1 MALTINIKFL
11 TKYVSGGMT
20 MKTQAIQKINKIGK
34 AGTIL
39 TMIGRILLIIGAS
52 CMLIGM
58 IASAIFVP
66 RGMVTLTLDGNATF
80 QVDLS
85 ETGKTLP
92 KDVQDD
98 INSGVS
104 SYDFGY
110 IGTDGTS
117 YDMTE
122 IIATDAGF
130 TASGNRPVTVFDMHD
145 LSYKLIPVLVTIIAA
160 LVCMIFAG
168 RLCKA
173 FRDCETPFSE
183 NVIRC
188 LQHLA
193 FSLIPW
199 TLLSSV
205 ADSTIRN
212 LFSGDMS
219 MVISLNLG
227 MIVAVLFVFMLVA
240 VFKYGAMLQQE
251 SDETL

>member
-1 MALTINIKFL
+1 
-11 TKYVSGGMT
+11 

-39 TMIGRILLIIGAS
+39 TMIGRILLIIVAS

-85 ETGKTLP
+85 ATGKTLP

-98 INSGVS
+98 INSGSS
-104 SYDFGY
+104 SYDFSY

-122 IIATDAGF
+122 VVATDTGY
-130 TASGNRPVTVFDMHD
+130 TVSGSRPVTVFDVHD
-145 LSYKLIPVLVTIIAA
+145 LSYRLLPVLVTILAA

-193 FSLIPW
+193 YSLIPW
-199 TLLSSV
+199 TILSPV
-205 ADSTIRN
+205 AENTARN
-212 LFSGDMS
+212 LFSGDMNI
-219 MVISLNLG
+219 VISLNLG

>member
-1 MALTINIKFL
+1 
-11 TKYVSGGMT
+11 

-39 TMIGRILLIIGAS
+39 TMIGRILLIIVAS

-92 KDVQDD
+92 KDEQDD
-98 INSGVS
+98 INSGSS
-104 SYDFGY
+104 SYDFSY

-117 YDMTE
+117 YDMSE
-122 IIATDAGF
+122 VVATDTGY
-130 TASGNRPVTVFDMHD
+130 TASGSRPVTVFDVHD
-145 LSYKLIPVLVTIIAA
+145 LSYRLLPVLVTIIAA

-193 FSLIPW
+193 YSLIPW
-199 TLLSSV
+199 TILSPV
-205 ADSTIRN
+205 AENTARN
-212 LFSGDMS
+212 LFSGDMNI
-219 MVISLNLG
+219 VISLNLG

-251 SDETL
+251 SD

>member
-1 MALTINIKFL
+1 
-11 TKYVSGGMT
+11 
-20 MKTQAIQKINKIGK
+20 MKTQAIQKINRIGK
-34 AGTIL
+34 AGSIL
-39 TMIGRILLIIGAS
+39 TMIGRILLIIGAVGT
-52 CMLIGM
+52 LIGM
-58 IASAIFVP
+58 ITIAIFVP
-66 RGMVTLTLDGNATF
+66 RGMVTLTLDGNARF

-98 INSGVS
+98 INSGAS
-104 SYDFGY
+104 SYDFSY

-122 IIATDAGF
+122 VIATDTGI
-130 TASGNRPVTVFDMHD
+130 TASGSRPVTVFDVHE
-145 LSYKLIPVLVTIIAA
+145 LSYKLIPVLVTILAA

-193 FSLIPW
+193 YSLIPW
-199 TLLSSV
+199 TILSPV
-205 ADSTIRN
+205 AENTARN
-212 LFSGDMS
+212 LFSGDMN